1 MEPRLHEVLLPSIQP
16 TLSRVPGAIEVQMW
30 DEFELNQTNFDCGT
44 DTTFGEHQRL
54 EKAIENLALWAANE
68 VEEQAVDEELE
79 VTMQWKQAL
88 REDEELAE
96 IMEQAERE
104 DDISADWFPYP
115 NKMMMLLDTLDNL
128 PRIAVS
134 DSLMQVFLWILRE
147 TGAHNVPSLD
157 RLRKLQKKLHQEC
170 GIPTKLYQSPKKN
183 VFYYNDPRSII
194 AKDWSTPSVRKE
206 IRHYPVI
213 PIGPI
218 SEIWHA
224 QKWHKELDV
233 SILSPMYDAGD
244 GRHYYVQEL
253 AQLKN
258 GGLVIPVRWLEM
270 EKTREVYADA
280 HHVEIEATGN
290 MIVDSAQTI
299 LIKGTDLQVNF
310 LDLQETGMI
319 PHLQDK
325 ARNEC
330 KFEMPNS
337 LHAMADGDP
346 LYSSFVDY
354 WSDDAYNKHWN
365 CCITHCNLPRRLLQ
379 QECHI
384 HLISTSQYA
393 TALEQFKAFKEVA
406 ESTHRDPV
414 PVRDA
419 KTGDNIAFQIFVNTG
434 PGDNPSQSECS
445 GHIGG
450 QGNFPCHKCT
460 VGGTDKEKESNT
472 GYDALFQTG
481 EARSSTETLREVQRQ
496 LDAACTGVAAHAY
509 TQYWIEVLIEHA
521 RRMKSE
527 NRSRSAESI
536 QTELREWVAQHQDD
550 IINPF
555 LMMKGF
561 NPTRD
566 TPIEIL
572 HTILLG
578 IIKYIW
584 HMSHTAWK
592 DSQKETYMIRL
603 QSTSIDSL
611 STHPIRAAYI
621 MQYAKSLIGRQL
633 KTLAQTTVFHTHDLV
648 DVTHF
653 RLWQACG
660 KLTALLW
667 FPEIHNMDEYLDDL
681 KIAAGNVLDL
691 FSIIDPTKMV
701 QKIKLHLLSHM
712 REDVQCLGPLLGSST
727 ESFES
732 YNAVFRYS
740 SIFSNGLAP
749 SRDIAV
755 DLAGQESLKHRLLGG
770 FWPSKSHGGE
780 WVQAGPRVRDAIRN
794 HPVLQRHLGWTEM
807 QVFAPGTTKF
817 APMKRKTRERPTI
830 KWQETKASQ
839 AVNAHAY
846 NADQIWI
853 PCINVI
859 AKSQDKCVVESW
871 VCATSPIN
879 GTLVIGR
886 IVEILHRSVTPTAI
900 VILDQF
906 ELSDARDAVFA
917 MPTMHRRMGEKT
929 YVILPASDIE
939 FSFNAQHNCRECKC
953 SASGERPRKQERQDT
968 TINDRFIEHKSDD
981 HFIINLHSLH
991 NPHLIRRLLPRYL
1004 TAPIAV
1010 YADRE
1015 QKHAE
1020 QAQGNSKQ
1028 PIAPSAQTPSQAPE
1042 NAQSANGPI
1051 MTPQQA
1057 QESAQ
1062 LAGPSMVS
1070 QEVAGR
1076 RRKRKRNHS
1085 MSGGSNDV
1093 TAATVGMA
1101 GAAGMVGVAGM
1112 AEVAGVTE
1120 APRVAGGPSASRVC
1134 MRK

>member
-1 MEPRLHEVLLPSIQP
+1 
-16 TLSRVPGAIEVQMW
+16 MW

-44 DTTFGEHQRL
+44 DTTFGERQQL
-54 EKAIENLALWAANE
+54 EKAIENLALWAADE

-79 VTMQWKQAL
+79 VAMQWKQAL
-88 REDEELAE
+88 WEDEELAE

-128 PRIAVS
+128 PQIAVS
-134 DSLMQVFLWILRE
+134 DSLMRVFLWILRE

-206 IRHYPVI
+206 ICHYPVI

-224 QKWHKELDV
+224 QKWHKKLDV
-233 SILSPMYDAGD
+233 SILSLMYDAGD
-244 GRHYYVQEL
+244 GRHYYIQEL

-280 HHVEIEATGN
+280 HHVEIEVTGN

-337 LHAMADGDP
+337 LRAMADGDP

-354 WSDDAYNKHWN
+354 WSDDVSGNRLKAYNKHWN
-365 CCITHCNLPRRLLQ
+365 CCITHRNLPRHLLQ

-393 TALEQFKAFKEVA
+393 TAPEQFKAFKEVA
-406 ESTHRDPV
+406 D
-414 PVRDA
+414 
-419 KTGDNIAFQIFVNTG
+419 
-434 PGDNPSQSECS
+434 ECS

-450 QGNFPCHKCT
+450 QGNFPCRKCT

-481 EARSSTETLREVQRQ
+481 EARSSTETLCEVQRQ
-496 LDAACTGVAAHAY
+496 LDAACTGVAAHVEKMQTNTGVKDAY
-509 TQYWIEVLIEHA
+509 TQYWIEVLIERA

-527 NRSRSAESI
+527 NWSRSAEK
-536 QTELREWVAQHQDD
+536 WVAQHQDD

-555 LMMKGF
+555 LI
-561 NPTRD
+561 D

-584 HMSHTAWK
+584 HMSHTA
-592 DSQKETYMIRL
+592 
-603 QSTSIDSL
+603 L

-621 MQYAKSLIGRQL
+621 MQYAKSLIGHQL
-633 KTLAQTTVFHTHDLV
+633 KTLAQTTVFHTHNLV

-653 RLWQACG
+653 RFWQACG
-660 KLTALLW
+660 ELTALLW

-681 KIAAGNVLDL
+681 EIAVGNVLDL

-712 REDVQCLGPLLGSST
+712 REDVQRLGPLLGSST

-732 YNAVFRYS
+732 YNAVFRYL

-770 FWPSKSHGGE
+770 FWPSKSHGSE
-780 WVQAGPRVRDAIRN
+780 WVQAGPRVRNVIRN

-807 QVFAPGTTKF
+807 QVFAP
-817 APMKRKTRERPTI
+817 ERPTI

-853 PCINVI
+853 PYINVI
-859 AKSQDKCVVESW
+859 AKSQDKCIVESW

-879 GTLVIGR
+879 GTLVIGQ
-886 IVEILHRSVTPTAI
+886 IVEILHRSVTPMAI
-900 VILDQF
+900 IILDQF

-953 SASGERPRKQERQDT
+953 SASGERPHKQERQDT
-968 TINDRFIEHKSDD
+968 TINNRFIEHKSDD

-991 NPHLIRRLLPRYL
+991 NPHLIHRLLPRYL

-1020 QAQGNSKQ
+1020 WAVQLRSSQNAKRKAQG
-1028 PIAPSAQTPSQAPE
+1028 A
-1042 NAQSANGPI
+1042 
-1051 MTPQQA
+1051 
-1057 QESAQ
+1057 
-1062 LAGPSMVS
+1062 
-1070 QEVAGR
+1070 
-1076 RRKRKRNHS
+1076 KR
-1085 MSGGSNDV
+1085 
-1093 TAATVGMA
+1093 
-1101 GAAGMVGVAGM
+1101 
-1112 AEVAGVTE
+1112 EE
-1120 APRVAGGPSASRVC
+1120 
-1134 MRK
+1134 